1 MANYMDNN
9 NATEVFGAYASKI
22 NKIDPISITWANYQL
37 LSEADKNSHR
47 YIITDYPAQGAGQQL
62 GTAAFKNTGVANG
75 VADLDANGKVP
86 ASELPS
92 YVDDII
98 EGYLYNGV
106 FYTDSEHE
114 HAITGETGK
123 IYVDFVS
130 DKTYRWSGSAY
141 VEISE
146 SLALGETSSTAYAGN
161 KGKANADNIFVIQK
175 LIPSGASSSN
185 KLATAS
191 DITGK
196 ADKVT
201 PATAD
206 NLAVLNASG
215 NLVDSGIGKDKIILL
230 SDRTP
235 RDITN
240 DLSRLTTAV
249 SEQNLEKYGYKIGD
263 YFMGTSQ
270 INNNFR
276 YWLADMDTFYGGY
289 DYYAVESVH
298 HIGIVVDTMQSSQWY
313 TSSDITDVGYN
324 QSTLHSYLSGSALD
338 IIKADMIALFGGSTG
353 LEHLLGHTKLWNKL
367 GIWHWSDE
375 NTHSQYIA
383 ALTEC
388 QLAGAKIWSADN
400 YQQGEGHKQLNLFVK
415 YCFNQ
420 IFGWTWIWLRSI
432 ASSGGAV
439 LAYDHGRVDEFDVT
453 YSGRA
458 AGLILFH

>member
-1 MANYMDNN
+1 MPKKHFMDKENAVSVLTPYAN
-9 NATEVFGAYASKI
+9 KI
-22 NKIDPISITWANYQL
+22 NKAYAITITWAAYQAL
-37 LSEADKNSHR
+37 TETEKAAHR

-86 ASELPS
+86 ASELPP
-92 YVDDII
+92 YVDNII

-106 FYTDSEHE
+106 FYSDSEHE

-123 IYVDFVS
+123 IYVDLIS
-130 DKTYRWSGSAY
+130 DNTYRWSGSAY

-161 KGKANADNIFVIQK
+161 KGKANADNISALQ
-175 LIPSGASSSN
+175 S
-185 KLATAS
+185 
-191 DITGK
+191 GK

-201 PATAD
+201 SATAD
-206 NLAVLNASG
+206 NLATLNASG

-230 SDRTP
+230 SDHTP

-270 INNNFR
+270 ASNNFR

-289 DYYAVESVH
+289 DQYAVESVH

-367 GIWHWSDE
+367 GNWYWSDE

-388 QLAGAKIWSADN
+388 QLAGAKIWSADK
-400 YQQGEGHKQLNLFVK
+400 YQQGEGHKQLNLFAK
-415 YCFNQ
+415 YSFNQ

-432 ASSGGAV
+432 ASSVSAV
-439 LAYDHGRVDEFDVT
+439 DADSVGFVREDGVT

>member
-47 YIITDYPAQGAGQQL
+47 YIIFDYPAQGAGQQL
-62 GTAAFKNTGVANG
+62 GTAAFKNTGTANG
-75 VADLDANGKVP
+75 VAELDANGKVP
-86 ASELPS
+86 SSQLPS
-92 YVDDII
+92 YVDDTV

-106 FYTDSEHE
+106 FYSDSAHE
-114 HAITGETGK
+114 HPITGETGK
-123 IYVDFVS
+123 IYVELVS
-130 DKTYRWSGSAY
+130 NKTYRWSGSAY

-161 KGKANADNIFVIQK
+161 KGKANADAITALQ
-175 LIPSGASSSN
+175 SG
-185 KLATAS
+185 KV
-191 DITGK
+191 
-196 ADKVT
+196 DKVT
-201 PATAD
+201 SATAN
-206 NLAVLNASG
+206 NLTVLNASG

-263 YFMGTSQ
+263 YFMGISQ
-270 INNNFR
+270 VSNNFR

-324 QSTLHSYLSGSALD
+324 QSTLHSYLSSSALD
-338 IIKADMIALFGGSTG
+338 IIKADMIALFGGTTG

-367 GIWHWSDE
+367 GTWYWSDE

-400 YQQGEGHKQLNLFVK
+400 YQQGEGHKQLNLFAK

-432 ASSGGAV
+432 ASSGLAV
-439 LAYDHGRVDEFDVT
+439 HAGDSGYVGENGVAY
-453 YSGRA
+453 SSRA